1 MESDD
6 FTEVTL
12 LSALELV
19 LPPLPTVTFFF
30 YVYPGTCG
38 TIIDQSNADFT
49 FPTAELCKK

>member
-19 LPPLPTVTFFF
+19 LLLPTVTSCC

-49 FPTAELCKK
+49 FPTAELYKK